1 MIFYIYYKLSILEI
15 FDDKSTKSIIRVCI
29 NIVNN
34 TVYNTIDDFRNS
46 INQIDILFEKHE
58 NINEFLNNYNPQH
71 NISEQLK
78 EEKEKAILILGN
90 ESWEK
95 DGVKHYATKVIADS
109 CEGLTPKNKDK
120 GMESFGS
127 SQNMDEIPF

>member
-1 MIFYIYYKLSILEI
+1 MNKFLASGNV
-15 FDDKSTKSIIRVCI
+15 TKDPAITMSK
-29 NIVNN
+29 NG
-34 TVYNTIDDFRNS
+34 
-46 INQIDILFEKHE
+46 
-58 NINEFLNNYNPQH
+58 
-71 NISEQLK
+71 
-78 EEKEKAILILGN
+78 KAIANFSIAVRQDFKTDGEYKSDFFNCVAFGFTADYVGNYITKGNKVLICGRLQN

-95 DGVKHYATKVIADS
+95 DGVKHYATKVIVEN